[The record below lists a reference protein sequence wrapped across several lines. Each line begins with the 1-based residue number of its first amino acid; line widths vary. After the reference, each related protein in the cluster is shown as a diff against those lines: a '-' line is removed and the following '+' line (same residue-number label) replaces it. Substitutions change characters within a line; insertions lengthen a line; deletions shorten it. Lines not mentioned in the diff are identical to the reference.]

1 MEPGSDHKDNYFFN
15 PSGVGYN
22 SAAGPDRPTGAGY
35 NGVSGSGNPA
45 GAAYNS
51 AAGPGNPAGAGYSG
65 VSGSGN
71 PAGAGYSGVSG
82 SGNPAGAG
90 YRGAPGAAYGGGYHN
105 PSGAGYHGAAG
116 AGYSGAYG
124 PGSPAGAGYM
134 DPPPR
139 TPSSVQAEIKGTR
152 HKKEVPLYITMIVLG
167 VLACTIIIL
176 HDISGDGFMSELRKL
191 FEDMPG
197 MGPSDIS
204 RLISVVFFATS
215 IIFGIGSLL
224 LLFITTLVGVYRLY
238 ADQMSYSIR
247 VSERNFPEIY
257 AKVREYTWLLGWKK
271 EPEVYVQQMG
281 GAINAFTSWV
291 PGKVFVQLNAEV
303 VDLAYM
309 EHKDFETINFIMA
322 HEFGHAHLHH
332 VQLYYAIWPLLV
344 TFIPFIGPNILHSLL
359 SRSREYSCDR
369 VAQALTGGV
378 AQEECMMMLSAGRHA
393 YKYVNSREYIRDITA
408 RHNAV
413 ERFARWC
420 VNLFAS
426 HPIMPYRV
434 NAILDPTK
442 KSGRLL

>member
-1 MEPGSDHKDNYFFN
+1 MEETGMEPGSDHKDNYFFN

-22 SAAGPDRPTGAGY
+22 SAAGPGR
-35 NGVSGSGNPA
+35 
-45 GAAYNS
+45 
-51 AAGPGNPAGAGYSG
+51 PAGAGYSG

-71 PAGAGYSGVSG
+71 PAGAGYNKAAGP
-82 SGNPAGAG
+82 GNPAGAG

-105 PSGAGYHGAAG
+105 PAGAGYHGAAG

-139 TPSSVQAEIKGTR
+139 TPSSVQAEIKATR

-257 AKVREYTWLLGWKK
+257 AKV
-271 EPEVYVQQMG
+271 
-281 GAINAFTSWV
+281 
-291 PGKVFVQLNAEV
+291 
-303 VDLAYM
+303 
-309 EHKDFETINFIMA
+309 
-322 HEFGHAHLHH
+322 
-332 VQLYYAIWPLLV
+332 
-344 TFIPFIGPNILHSLL
+344 
-359 SRSREYSCDR
+359 
-369 VAQALTGGV
+369 
-378 AQEECMMMLSAGRHA
+378 
-393 YKYVNSREYIRDITA
+393 
-408 RHNAV
+408 
-413 ERFARWC
+413 
-420 VNLFAS
+420 
-426 HPIMPYRV
+426 
-434 NAILDPTK
+434 
-442 KSGRLL
+442 